1 MKIPTF
7 QVVFRTFKQKISVIF
22 VDYNSL
28 RKQCVR
34 LYKRLFSVAKR
45 LLGNAPSPFDL
56 HFSMQ
61 ATHPCG
67 TLFLM
72 EFMIQWYIRWA
83 QTHLKEKVPTMIL
96 SAPTVTNLLLFDVR
110 YVIDI
115 CVQNIGCGFLLPR
128 CKTAQLPVQ
137 LIICHIR
144 CWGCG
149 VPDQHICGNIQCFND
164 PDESVQT
171 WRLHPT
177 LQITHIVYRQICFL
191 GQFIHCPAFFPAL
204 FSDSLA

>member
-1 MKIPTF
+1 MLVGNF
-7 QVVFRTFKQKISVIF
+7 QT
-22 VDYNSL
+22 L
-28 RKQCVR
+28 C
-34 LYKRLFSVAKR
+34 
-45 LLGNAPSPFDL
+45 DL
-56 HFSMQ
+56 HRTAAGCAFLPN
-61 ATHPCG
+61 A
-67 TLFLM
+67 FLM

-96 SAPTVTNLLLFDVR
+96 SAPTVTYLLLFDVR

-164 PDESVQT
+164 PDESVQA

-177 LQITHIVYRQICFL
+177 FQITHIVYRQICFL
-191 GQFIHCPAFFPAL
+191 GLSIVQPFFLRCSLIRWPKSVFITSSHSIGVSYTPL
-204 FSDSLA
+204 E